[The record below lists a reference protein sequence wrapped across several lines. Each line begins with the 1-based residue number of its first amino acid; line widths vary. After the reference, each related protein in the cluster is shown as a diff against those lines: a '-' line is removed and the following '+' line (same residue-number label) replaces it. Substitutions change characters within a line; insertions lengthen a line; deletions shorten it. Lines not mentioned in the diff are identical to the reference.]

1 MRFDPLQ
8 LMINQEVYTKILRI
22 LDLNI
27 NFTDF
32 FEKEYYFFK
41 FVHME
46 EYFKIFEDI
55 VGMRLKIDFKCMSL
69 RLEHIDQSFL
79 SELMLL
85 NLSIKMT
92 KFRDFKN
99 NMEVDIQNFFI
110 FDSQQPLKIYKRE
123 IGEILQSI
131 QSEDCVI

>member
-1 MRFDPLQ
+1 
-8 LMINQEVYTKILRI
+8 
-22 LDLNI
+22 
-27 NFTDF
+27 
-32 FEKEYYFFK
+32 
-41 FVHME
+41 ME

-85 NLSIKMT
+85 NLSINMT

-99 NMEVDIQNFFI
+99 HMEVDIQNFFI
-110 FDSQQPLKIYKRE
+110 FDTQQPFKIYKRE

>member
-1 MRFDPLQ
+1 M
-8 LMINQEVYTKILRI
+8 RI

-32 FEKEYYFFK
+32 LEKEYYFIK
-41 FVHME
+41 FVLME

-55 VGMRLKIDFKCMSL
+55 VGMRIKIDFKCLSL

-85 NLSIKMT
+85 NMSLKMT
-92 KFRDFKN
+92 KYRDFKSN
-99 NMEVDIQNFFI
+99 LEVDIQNFFI
-110 FDSQQPLKIYKRE
+110 LDSMQPMKSYKKDS
-123 IGEILQSI
+123 GEILRLI
-131 QSEDCVI
+131 QLEDCVIQPKHIRRKPEEQALMK

>member
-1 MRFDPLQ
+1 LRIRFDPFQ
-8 LMINQEVYTKILRI
+8 VTINQEVYTKISRI

-32 FEKEYYFFK
+32 REKEYYFIK
-41 FVHME
+41 FVLMDD
-46 EYFKIFEDI
+46 YFKIFEEI
-55 VGMRLKIDFKCMSL
+55 VGMRIKIDFKCLCL

-85 NLSIKMT
+85 NMSLKMT

-110 FDSQQPLKIYKRE
+110 FD
-123 IGEILQSI
+123 
-131 QSEDCVI
+131 CVQ

>member
-1 MRFDPLQ
+1 MRFDPLH
-8 LMINQEVYTKILRI
+8 LTINQEVYTKILRV

-27 NFTDF
+27 NYTDF

-41 FVHME
+41 FVLME

-55 VGMRLKIDFKCMSL
+55 VGMRLKIDFKSMSL

-92 KFRDFKN
+92 KYRDFKN
-99 NMEVDIQNFFI
+99 QIEVDIQNFFI
-110 FDSQQPLKIYKRE
+110 FDAQQPPKVYKRE
-123 IGEILQSI
+123 ISEILQGI
-131 QSEDCVI
+131 

>member
-46 EYFKIFEDI
+46 E
-55 VGMRLKIDFKCMSL
+55 
-69 RLEHIDQSFL
+69 
-79 SELMLL
+79 
-85 NLSIKMT
+85 
-92 KFRDFKN
+92 
-99 NMEVDIQNFFI
+99 
-110 FDSQQPLKIYKRE
+110 
-123 IGEILQSI
+123 
-131 QSEDCVI
+131 

>member
-1 MRFDPLQ
+1 M
-8 LMINQEVYTKILRI
+8 YTKILRI

-32 FEKEYYFFK
+32 LEKEYYFIK
-41 FVHME
+41 FVLME

-55 VGMRLKIDFKCMSL
+55 VGMRIKIDFKCLSL

-85 NLSIKMT
+85 NMSLKMT
-92 KFRDFKN
+92 KYRDFKSN
-99 NMEVDIQNFFI
+99 LEVDIQNFFI
-110 FDSQQPLKIYKRE
+110 LDSMQPMKSYKKDS
-123 IGEILQSI
+123 GEILRLI
-131 QSEDCVI
+131 QLEDCVI

>member
-8 LMINQEVYTKILRI
+8 LTINQEVYTKILRI

-32 FEKEYYFFK
+32 LEKEYYFFK
-41 FVHME
+41 FVHMK

-99 NMEVDIQNFFI
+99 
-110 FDSQQPLKIYKRE
+110 
-123 IGEILQSI
+123 
-131 QSEDCVI
+131 